1 MPRRLLPWVAAALL
15 LPASARADN
24 EVDQLKA
31 LVQRLEQRVAEL
43 EKRDAELEKRNTRID
58 KGLESETLSENEP
71 SLTARLK
78 AVEYQSAGMVKAAR
92 TVESLE
98 GIKAGLS
105 LTTVAQLPNG
115 VPAGAP
121 AEHSELNYRGD
132 VYVGLPLDNI
142 GDTTQQ
148 LFGTFRFGQGTGL
161 NDLVAYSKPNASAFR
176 VLSTK
181 PDDSVAVL
189 GQAWYQAQ
197 IPLPF
202 GGFKPRSRE
211 SLEINFGKMD
221 PFVFFDQN
229 AAANDET
236 RQFLNTAFV
245 HNPLLDAGGD
255 IGVDANGFSP
265 GFRVS
270 YHNFSAKPESWRL
283 SFGVF
288 GAGEGAN
295 YSRAFS
301 SPLMIA
307 QAEREE
313 RLFEGLAGNYRAYY
327 WRNGQGPDFTG
338 IAALHTGFGLSL
350 DQRYGDAITLFS
362 RYGHEL
368 SGQVR
373 FDRALTLGAEFG
385 GSYWQRAADAVGVAL
400 GWMRTSG
407 AFAAAS
413 PTLDANGDGIPD
425 YGFAASGYES
435 VLELYYRYRIAKQFE
450 LSPNFQYIAAPSGNQ
465 DAAAVKILGL
475 RAQLT
480 Y

>member
-1 MPRRLLPWVAAALL
+1 MPRRMLPWVAAALL
-15 LPASARADN
+15 LPASARADS

-31 LVQRLEQRVAEL
+31 LVQRLERRVAEL
-43 EKRDAELEKRNTRID
+43 EKSNTRIE
-58 KGLESETLSENEP
+58 KSLETETLSEKEP

-105 LTTVAQLPNG
+105 LTTVAQHPSG

-161 NDLVAYSKPNASAFR
+161 NDLQAYSKPNASAFR

-211 SLEINFGKMD
+211 SLEINFGKTD

-283 SFGVF
+283 SLGVF
-288 GAGEGAN
+288 GAGQGAN

-307 QAEREE
+307 QAEREV

-338 IAALHTGFGLSL
+338 LPARHAGFGLSL
-350 DQRYGDAITLFS
+350 DQRYGDAVTLFG
-362 RYGHEL
+362 RYGQQL

-373 FDRALTLGAEFG
+373 FDRTLTLGAELG
-385 GSYWQRAADAVGVAL
+385 GSYWQRAADAIGAAL
-400 GWMRTSG
+400 GWMRTSS

-450 LSPNFQYIAAPSGNQ
+450 LSPSFQYIAAPSGNQ